1 MQLGLASSRQDAIG
15 WLSTCSSIRQA
26 CLGVY
31 AMNLSVLPSAEKV
44 GHPTELSVKVELDE
58 RCFLFPDGKHISHLL
73 FVAGTDRNIALEAVF
88 SFNQTRRSPR
98 ILEVSLSEAQGF
110 VRELVN
116 AVYYA
121 KTSFFLSSA
130 IRVSI
135 TVAANGYHMEFLRAD
150 QTTELLISA
159 GAIWRFIKGVLVAI
173 DSSAPVVSN

>member
-1 MQLGLASSRQDAIG
+1 
-15 WLSTCSSIRQA
+15 
-26 CLGVY
+26 
-31 AMNLSVLPSAEKV
+31 MNVSLLPNAEKV
-44 GHPTELSVKVELDE
+44 TPSRELSVKVELDE

-73 FVAGTDRNIALEAVF
+73 LVAGSDRNIVLEAVF

-98 ILEVSLSEAQGF
+98 IIEVSLPEAQGF

-121 KTSFFLSSA
+121 KTSFFLSGV

-135 TVAANGYHMEFLRAD
+135 TVAANGYHLEFMRAD

-159 GAIWRFIKGVLVAI
+159 GAIWRFIKGILVAI